1 MDSETSQAKRD
12 VLVLLPCLNEFL
24 TIAQTVNSIRELLP
38 DSEILVIDNGSTDDT
53 VKVALSCGV
62 SVVHEPRRGKG
73 FAVRA
78 GIERIQKNTK
88 AVFMVDADDTYG
100 LENLKYSIDQVILK
114 GYDMV
119 VGNRNLKDLKSNN
132 RSEAFRAGHQLGNRL
147 FTWLTRLLHPAG
159 IQDTLSGWRVMSPRF
174 LLCFPG
180 GSSGFEIESELNA
193 HAHLMGSAVM
203 NVDISY
209 RGRTRGS
216 TSKLNTYRDGLRI
229 LMITLRTFR
238 NDRPQLA
245 FGILSIP
252 WLFSSIYFNSRA
264 ISGYLETGLVPQ
276 FPSLMAGV
284 GTFLVFSLLLIAG
297 IILER
302 IKQIRVNMAKYIYRS
317 SFKF

>member
-1 MDSETSQAKRD
+1 
-12 VLVLLPCLNEFL
+12 
-24 TIAQTVNSIRELLP
+24 
-38 DSEILVIDNGSTDDT
+38 
-53 VKVALSCGV
+53 
-62 SVVHEPRRGKG
+62 
-73 FAVRA
+73 
-78 GIERIQKNTK
+78 
-88 AVFMVDADDTYG
+88 
-100 LENLKYSIDQVILK
+100 
-114 GYDMV
+114 
-119 VGNRNLKDLKSNN
+119 
-132 RSEAFRAGHQLGNRL
+132 
-147 FTWLTRLLHPAG
+147 
-159 IQDTLSGWRVMSPRF
+159 VMSPRF